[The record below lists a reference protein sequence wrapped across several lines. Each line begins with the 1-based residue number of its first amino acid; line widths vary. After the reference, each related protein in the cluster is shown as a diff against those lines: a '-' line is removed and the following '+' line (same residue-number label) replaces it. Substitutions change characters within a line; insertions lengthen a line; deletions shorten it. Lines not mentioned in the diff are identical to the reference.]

1 MEQEKKVA
9 ARTKEWYK
17 AQENILRVWGEAA
30 ACYRFMNYRAFLMY
44 KKSSMRF
51 TLPVIVLSTITGTA
65 NFAQEQFPESIRPM
79 VPSIIGGMNLIA
91 GLIATIM
98 QFLKINELMESHR
111 VASQSYGK
119 LSRTI
124 RLELALPL
132 SERSMDGR
140 DMVELMRAEYDRL
153 IEQSPPI
160 PTPILDEFEKEFRNS
175 KIFKPEIMHIQ
186 PIEPYKAILE
196 TSMKAK
202 QIFNEGKMKD
212 DITRA
217 MGSELKK
224 RTGFKVSEFAPAS
237 QQPSTAK
244 SVKEELEDL
253 KKTGFVSLQS
263 KVMQDFKAKTERMS
277 GVELSEIVTEEPQV
291 PVEETP
297 VPVEDAPSEPVTE
310 ESPKKIKNIDKQY
323 Q

>member
-51 TLPVIVLSTITGTA
+51 TLPVIILSTITGTA

-124 RLELALPL
+124 RLELSLPL

-140 DMVELMRAEYDRL
+140 DMVDLMRAEYDRL

-160 PTPILDEFEKEFRNS
+160 PTPILDEFEKEFKNS

-202 QIFNEGKMKD
+202 EIFSESKMKD
-212 DITRA
+212 DITRS
-217 MGSELKK
+217 MGGELRK
-224 RTGFKVSEFAPAS
+224 RTGIKMPQLAPAS
-237 QQPSTAK
+237 NQGGLGK

-277 GVELSEIVTEEPQV
+277 GVELSEIVTEVPQV

-297 VPVEDAPSEPVTE
+297 VPVEDTPSEPVTE
-310 ESPKKIKNIDKQY
+310 ESPKED
-323 Q
+323 

>member
-1 MEQEKKVA
+1 MEQEKKIA
-9 ARTKEWYK
+9 ARTREWYK

-160 PTPILDEFEKEFRNS
+160 PTPVLDEFEKEFRNS

-212 DITRA
+212 EITRA
-217 MGSELKK
+217 MGGELKK

-253 KKTGFVSLQS
+253 KKTGFVSIQS

-291 PVEETP
+291 PVDETP

-310 ESPKKIKNIDKQY
+310 ESPKED
-323 Q
+323 

>member
-9 ARTKEWYK
+9 ARTREWYK

-30 ACYRFMNYRAFLMY
+30 ACYRFMNYRAFLLY

-175 KIFKPEIMHIQ
+175 KIFKPEIMPNQ

-202 QIFNEGKMKD
+202 QIFNEGRMKD

-217 MGSELKK
+217 LGGELKK

-263 KVMQDFKAKTERMS
+263 KVMKDFKAKTERMS

-291 PVEETP
+291 PVEETS

-310 ESPKKIKNIDKQY
+310 ESPKED
-323 Q
+323 

>member
-51 TLPVIVLSTITGTA
+51 TLPVIILSTITGTA

-132 SERSMDGR
+132 SERSMDCR
-140 DMVELMRAEYDRL
+140 DMVDLMRAEYDRL

-160 PTPILDEFEKEFRNS
+160 PTPILDEFEKEFKNS

-202 QIFNEGKMKD
+202 EIFSESKMKD
-212 DITRA
+212 DITRS
-217 MGSELKK
+217 MGGELRK
-224 RTGFKVSEFAPAS
+224 RTGLKMPKLAPAS
-237 QQPSTAK
+237 NQGK

-253 KKTGFVSLQS
+253 KKTGVVSLQS

-277 GVELSEIVTEEPQV
+277 GVELSEIVTEDPQV
-291 PVEETP
+291 PVEETS
-297 VPVEDAPSEPVTE
+297 VPVDDTPSEPVTE
-310 ESPKKIKNIDKQY
+310 ESPKED
-323 Q
+323 

>member
-51 TLPVIVLSTITGTA
+51 TLPVIILSTITGTA

-140 DMVELMRAEYDRL
+140 DMVDLMRAEYDRL

-202 QIFNEGKMKD
+202 EIFSESKMKD
-212 DITRA
+212 DITRSI
-217 MGSELKK
+217 GGELRK
-224 RTGFKVSEFAPAS
+224 RTGFNMPQSAPAS
-237 QQPSTAK
+237 NQGGLGK

-253 KKTGFVSLQS
+253 KKTGVVSLQS
-263 KVMQDFKAKTERMS
+263 KVMQDFKAKTQRMS

-297 VPVEDAPSEPVTE
+297 VPLEDAPSEPVTE
-310 ESPKKIKNIDKQY
+310 ESPKED
-323 Q
+323 

>member
-1 MEQEKKVA
+1 
-9 ARTKEWYK
+9 
-17 AQENILRVWGEAA
+17 
-30 ACYRFMNYRAFLMY
+30 MY

-51 TLPVIVLSTITGTA
+51 TLPVIILSTITGTA

-140 DMVELMRAEYDRL
+140 DMVDLMRAEYDRL

-160 PTPILDEFEKEFRNS
+160 PTPILDEFEKEFKNS

-202 QIFNEGKMKD
+202 EIFSESKMKD
-212 DITRA
+212 DITRS
-217 MGSELKK
+217 MGGELRK
-224 RTGFKVSEFAPAS
+224 RTGLKMPQLAPAS
-237 QQPSTAK
+237 NQGK

-253 KKTGFVSLQS
+253 KKTGVVSLQS

-277 GVELSEIVTEEPQV
+277 GVELSEIVTEDPQV
-291 PVEETP
+291 PVEETS
-297 VPVEDAPSEPVTE
+297 VPVEDTPSEPVTE
-310 ESPKKIKNIDKQY
+310 ESPKED
-323 Q
+323 

>member
-51 TLPVIVLSTITGTA
+51 TLPVIILSTITGTA

-140 DMVELMRAEYDRL
+140 DMVDLMRAEYDRL

-160 PTPILDEFEKEFRNS
+160 PTPILDEFEKEFKNS

-202 QIFNEGKMKD
+202 EIFSESKMKD
-212 DITRA
+212 DITRS
-217 MGSELKK
+217 MGGELRK
-224 RTGFKVSEFAPAS
+224 RTGIKMPQLAPAS
-237 QQPSTAK
+237 NQGGLGK

-277 GVELSEIVTEEPQV
+277 GVELSEIVTEVPQV

-297 VPVEDAPSEPVTE
+297 VPVEDTPSEPVTE
-310 ESPKKIKNIDKQY
+310 ESPKED
-323 Q
+323 

>member
-1 MEQEKKVA
+1 MIEQDKKIA
-9 ARTKEWYK
+9 ARTKEWFP
-17 AQENILRVWGEAA
+17 AQEKILKTWGEAA
-30 ACYRFMNYRAFLMY
+30 ACYRFMNYKAFLMF

-124 RLELALPL
+124 RLELSLPL

-160 PTPILDEFEKEFRNS
+160 PTPILDAFEREFKDS

-186 PIEPYKAILE
+186 PIDPFKAIMD
-196 TSMKAK
+196 TATKAK
-202 QIFNEGKMKD
+202 QIFNESKMKD
-212 DITRA
+212 EVVEALGGQLR
-217 MGSELKK
+217 K
-224 RTGFKVSEFAPAS
+224 RLPSPAS
-237 QQPSTAK
+237 QETPATK

-253 KKTGFVSLQS
+253 KKTGFVSLQG
-263 KVMQDFKAKTERMS
+263 KVMQEFKQKTERMT
-277 GVELSEIVTEEPQV
+277 GQELKEVVTEEP
-291 PVEETP
+291 
-297 VPVEDAPSEPVTE
+297 TE
-310 ESPKKIKNIDKQY
+310 EPPKED
-323 Q
+323 

>member
-44 KKSSMRF
+44 KKSSMSF
-51 TLPVIVLSTITGTA
+51 TLPVIILSTITGTA

-140 DMVELMRAEYDRL
+140 DMVDLMRAEYDRL
-153 IEQSPPI
+153 IEQSQPI
-160 PTPILDEFEKEFRNS
+160 PTPILDEFEKEFKNS

-202 QIFNEGKMKD
+202 EIFSESKMKD
-212 DITRA
+212 DITRS
-217 MGSELKK
+217 MGGELRK
-224 RTGFKVSEFAPAS
+224 RTGLKMPQLAPAS
-237 QQPSTAK
+237 NQGK

-253 KKTGFVSLQS
+253 KKTGVVSLQS

-277 GVELSEIVTEEPQV
+277 GVELSEIVTEDPQV
-291 PVEETP
+291 PVEETS
-297 VPVEDAPSEPVTE
+297 VPVEDTPSEPVTE
-310 ESPKKIKNIDKQY
+310 ESPKED
-323 Q
+323 

>member
-1 MEQEKKVA
+1 MEQDKKIA
-9 ARTKEWYK
+9 ARTREWYP
-17 AQENILRVWGEAA
+17 AQEKILKTWGEAA
-30 ACYRFMNYRAFLMY
+30 ACYRFMNYKAFLMY

-124 RLELALPL
+124 RLELSLPL

-160 PTPILDEFEKEFRNS
+160 PTPVLDQFEKEFKDS

-186 PIEPYKAILE
+186 PIDPFKAIMN
-196 TSMKAK
+196 TATKAK
-202 QIFNEGKMKD
+202 QIFNESKMKD
-212 DITRA
+212 EVVEALGGQLRKILP
-217 MGSELKK
+217 S
-224 RTGFKVSEFAPAS
+224 PAS
-237 QQPSTAK
+237 QETPATK

-253 KKTGFVSLQS
+253 KKTGFVSLQG
-263 KVMQDFKAKTERMS
+263 KVMQEFKQKTERMT
-277 GVELSEIVTEEPQV
+277 GKELKEVVTEEP
-291 PVEETP
+291 
-297 VPVEDAPSEPVTE
+297 TE
-310 ESPKKIKNIDKQY
+310 EPTKED
-323 Q
+323 

>member
-1 MEQEKKVA
+1 MIEQDKKIA
-9 ARTKEWYK
+9 ARTKEWYP
-17 AQENILRVWGEAA
+17 AQEKILKTWGEAA
-30 ACYRFMNYRAFLMY
+30 ACYRFMNYKAFLMY

-124 RLELALPL
+124 RLELSLPL

-160 PTPILDEFEKEFRNS
+160 PTPILDEFEREFKNS

-186 PIEPYKAILE
+186 PIDPFKAIVD
-196 TSMKAK
+196 TATKAK
-202 QIFNEGKMKD
+202 EIFNESKMKD
-212 DITRA
+212 EVVEALGGQLR
-217 MGSELKK
+217 K
-224 RTGFKVSEFAPAS
+224 RLPSPAS
-237 QQPSTAK
+237 QETPATK

-253 KKTGFVSLQS
+253 KKTGFVSLQG
-263 KVMQDFKAKTERMS
+263 KVMQEFKQKTERMT
-277 GVELSEIVTEEPQV
+277 GQELKEVVTEEP
-291 PVEETP
+291 
-297 VPVEDAPSEPVTE
+297 TE
-310 ESPKKIKNIDKQY
+310 EPPKED
-323 Q
+323 

>member
-140 DMVELMRAEYDRL
+140 DMVDLMRAEYDRL

-202 QIFNEGKMKD
+202 EIFSESKMKD
-212 DITRA
+212 DITRSI
-217 MGSELKK
+217 GGELRK
-224 RTGFKVSEFAPAS
+224 RTGFNMPQSAPAS
-237 QQPSTAK
+237 NQGGLGK

-253 KKTGFVSLQS
+253 KKTGVVSLQS
-263 KVMQDFKAKTERMS
+263 KVMQDFKAKTQRMS

-297 VPVEDAPSEPVTE
+297 VPLEDAPSEPVTE
-310 ESPKKIKNIDKQY
+310 ESPKED
-323 Q
+323 

>member
-51 TLPVIVLSTITGTA
+51 TLPVIILSTITGTA

-140 DMVELMRAEYDRL
+140 DMVDLMRAEYDRL

-202 QIFNEGKMKD
+202 EIFSESKMKD
-212 DITRA
+212 DITRSI
-217 MGSELKK
+217 GGELRK
-224 RTGFKVSEFAPAS
+224 RTGFNMPQSAPAS
-237 QQPSTAK
+237 NQGGLGK

-253 KKTGFVSLQS
+253 KKTGVVSLQS
-263 KVMQDFKAKTERMS
+263 KVMQDFKAKTQRMS

-297 VPVEDAPSEPVTE
+297 VPLEDAPSEPVTE
-310 ESPKKIKNIDKQY
+310 EPPKED
-323 Q
+323 

>member
-44 KKSSMRF
+44 KKSSMSF
-51 TLPVIVLSTITGTA
+51 TLPVIILSTITGTA

-140 DMVELMRAEYDRL
+140 DMVDLMRAEYDRL

-160 PTPILDEFEKEFRNS
+160 PTPILDEFEKEFKNS

-202 QIFNEGKMKD
+202 EIFSESKMKD
-212 DITRA
+212 DITRS
-217 MGSELKK
+217 MGGELRK
-224 RTGFKVSEFAPAS
+224 RTGLKMPQLAPAS
-237 QQPSTAK
+237 NQGK

-253 KKTGFVSLQS
+253 KKTGVVSLQS

-277 GVELSEIVTEEPQV
+277 GVELSEIVTEDPQV
-291 PVEETP
+291 PVEETS
-297 VPVEDAPSEPVTE
+297 VPVEDTPSEPVTE
-310 ESPKKIKNIDKQY
+310 ESPKED
-323 Q
+323 

>member
-9 ARTKEWYK
+9 ARTREWYK

-30 ACYRFMNYRAFLMY
+30 ACYRFMNYRAFLLY

-202 QIFNEGKMKD
+202 QIFNEGRMKD

-217 MGSELKK
+217 LGGELKK

-263 KVMQDFKAKTERMS
+263 KVMKDFKAKTERMS

-291 PVEETP
+291 PVDETP

-310 ESPKKIKNIDKQY
+310 EPPKED
-323 Q
+323 

>member
-1 MEQEKKVA
+1 
-9 ARTKEWYK
+9 
-17 AQENILRVWGEAA
+17 
-30 ACYRFMNYRAFLMY
+30 MNYRAFLMY

-51 TLPVIVLSTITGTA
+51 TLPVIILSTITGTA

-140 DMVELMRAEYDRL
+140 DMVDLMRAEYDRL

-160 PTPILDEFEKEFRNS
+160 PTPILDEFEKEFKNS

-202 QIFNEGKMKD
+202 EIFSESKMKD
-212 DITRA
+212 DITRS
-217 MGSELKK
+217 MGGELRK
-224 RTGFKVSEFAPAS
+224 RTGLKMPQLAPAS
-237 QQPSTAK
+237 NQGK

-253 KKTGFVSLQS
+253 KKTGVVSLQS

-277 GVELSEIVTEEPQV
+277 GVELSEIVTEDPQV
-291 PVEETP
+291 PVEETS
-297 VPVEDAPSEPVTE
+297 VPVEDTPSEPVTE
-310 ESPKKIKNIDKQY
+310 ESPKED
-323 Q
+323 

>member
-9 ARTKEWYK
+9 ARTREWYK

-30 ACYRFMNYRAFLMY
+30 ACYRFMNYRAFLLY

-217 MGSELKK
+217 IGSELKK

-263 KVMQDFKAKTERMS
+263 KVMKDFKAKTERMS

-291 PVEETP
+291 PVEDTS

-310 ESPKKIKNIDKQY
+310 ESPKED
-323 Q
+323 

>member
-51 TLPVIVLSTITGTA
+51 TLPVIILSTITGTA

-140 DMVELMRAEYDRL
+140 DMVDLMRAEYDRL

-160 PTPILDEFEKEFRNS
+160 PTPILDEFEKEFKNS

-202 QIFNEGKMKD
+202 EIFSESKMKD
-212 DITRA
+212 DITRS
-217 MGSELKK
+217 MGGELRK
-224 RTGFKVSEFAPAS
+224 RTGLKMPQLAPAS
-237 QQPSTAK
+237 NQGK

-253 KKTGFVSLQS
+253 KKTGVVSLQS

-277 GVELSEIVTEEPQV
+277 GVELSEIVTEDPQV
-291 PVEETP
+291 PVEETS
-297 VPVEDAPSEPVTE
+297 VPVEDTPSEPVTE
-310 ESPKKIKNIDKQY
+310 ESPKED
-323 Q
+323 

>member
-51 TLPVIVLSTITGTA
+51 TLPVIILSTITGTA

-140 DMVELMRAEYDRL
+140 DMVDLMRAEYDRL

-160 PTPILDEFEKEFRNS
+160 PTPILDEFEKEFKNS

-202 QIFNEGKMKD
+202 EIFSESKMKD
-212 DITRA
+212 DITRS
-217 MGSELKK
+217 MGGELRK
-224 RTGFKVSEFAPAS
+224 RTGSKMPQLAPAS
-237 QQPSTAK
+237 NQGGLGK

-277 GVELSEIVTEEPQV
+277 GVELSEIVTEVPQV

-297 VPVEDAPSEPVTE
+297 VPVEDTPSEPVTE
-310 ESPKKIKNIDKQY
+310 ESPKED
-323 Q
+323 

>member
-140 DMVELMRAEYDRL
+140 DMVDLMRAEYDRL

-160 PTPILDEFEKEFRNS
+160 PTPILDEFEKEFKNS

-202 QIFNEGKMKD
+202 EIFSESKMKD
-212 DITRA
+212 DITRS
-217 MGSELKK
+217 MGGELRK
-224 RTGFKVSEFAPAS
+224 RTGLKMPQLAPAS
-237 QQPSTAK
+237 NQGK

-253 KKTGFVSLQS
+253 KKTGVVSLQS

-277 GVELSEIVTEEPQV
+277 GVELSEIVTEDPQV
-291 PVEETP
+291 PVEETS
-297 VPVEDAPSEPVTE
+297 VPVEDTPSEPVTE
-310 ESPKKIKNIDKQY
+310 ESPKED
-323 Q
+323 

>member
-9 ARTKEWYK
+9 ARTREWYK

-160 PTPILDEFEKEFRNS
+160 PTPVLDEFEKEFRNS

-202 QIFNEGKMKD
+202 KLFNEDKMKD
-212 DITRA
+212 EITRA

-224 RTGFKVSEFAPAS
+224 RTGFKVSEFSPAS
-237 QQPSTAK
+237 QQPSPAK

-291 PVEETP
+291 PVEETS

-310 ESPKKIKNIDKQY
+310 EPPKED
-323 Q
+323 

>member
-1 MEQEKKVA
+1 MMEQDKKIA
-9 ARTKEWYK
+9 ARTREWYS
-17 AQENILRVWGEAA
+17 AQEKILKTWGEAA
-30 ACYRFMNYRAFLMY
+30 ACYRFMNYKSFLMY

-124 RLELALPL
+124 RLELSLPL

-140 DMVELMRAEYDRL
+140 DMVDLMRAEYDRL

-160 PTPILDEFEKEFRNS
+160 PTPILGEFEREFKDS

-186 PIEPYKAILE
+186 PIDPFKAIMN
-196 TSMKAK
+196 TATKAK
-202 QIFNEGKMKD
+202 QIFNESKMKD
-212 DITRA
+212 EVVEALGGQLR
-217 MGSELKK
+217 K
-224 RTGFKVSEFAPAS
+224 RVPTPAS
-237 QQPSTAK
+237 QETPATK

-253 KKTGFVSLQS
+253 KKTGFVSLQG
-263 KVMQDFKAKTERMS
+263 KVMQEFKQKTERMT
-277 GVELSEIVTEEPQV
+277 GQELKEVVTEEP
-291 PVEETP
+291 
-297 VPVEDAPSEPVTE
+297 TE
-310 ESPKKIKNIDKQY
+310 EPPKED
-323 Q
+323 

>member
-1 MEQEKKVA
+1 MIEQDKKIA
-9 ARTKEWYK
+9 ARTKEWFP
-17 AQENILRVWGEAA
+17 AQEKILKTWGEAA
-30 ACYRFMNYRAFLMY
+30 ACYRFMNYKAFLMY

-124 RLELALPL
+124 RLELSLPL

-140 DMVELMRAEYDRL
+140 DMVDLMRAEYDRL

-160 PTPILDEFEKEFRNS
+160 PTPILGEFEREFKDS

-186 PIEPYKAILE
+186 PIDPFKAIMD
-196 TSMKAK
+196 TATKAK
-202 QIFNEGKMKD
+202 QIFNESKMKD
-212 DITRA
+212 EVVEALGGQLR
-217 MGSELKK
+217 K
-224 RTGFKVSEFAPAS
+224 RLPSPAS
-237 QQPSTAK
+237 QETPATK

-253 KKTGFVSLQS
+253 KKTGFVSLQG
-263 KVMQDFKAKTERMS
+263 KVMQEFKQKTERMT
-277 GVELSEIVTEEPQV
+277 GQELKEVVTEEP
-291 PVEETP
+291 
-297 VPVEDAPSEPVTE
+297 TE
-310 ESPKKIKNIDKQY
+310 EPPKED
-323 Q
+323 

>member
-51 TLPVIVLSTITGTA
+51 TLPVIILSTITGTA

-140 DMVELMRAEYDRL
+140 DMVDLMRAEYDRL

-160 PTPILDEFEKEFRNS
+160 PTPILDEFEKEFKNS

-202 QIFNEGKMKD
+202 QIFNEGRMKD

-217 MGSELKK
+217 LGGELKK

-263 KVMQDFKAKTERMS
+263 KVMKDFKAKTERMS

-291 PVEETP
+291 PVEETS

-310 ESPKKIKNIDKQY
+310 ESPKED
-323 Q
+323 

>member
-51 TLPVIVLSTITGTA
+51 TLPVIILSTITGTA

-217 MGSELKK
+217 MGNELRK
-224 RTGFKVSEFAPAS
+224 RTGIKTPQIAPAS
-237 QQPSTAK
+237 QQPSTSK

-263 KVMQDFKAKTERMS
+263 QVMQDFKAKTERMS
-277 GVELSEIVTEEPQV
+277 GIELKEVVTEDPQV

-310 ESPKKIKNIDKQY
+310 EPRKED
-323 Q
+323 

>member
-51 TLPVIVLSTITGTA
+51 TLPVIILSTITGTA

-140 DMVELMRAEYDRL
+140 DMVDLMRAEYDRL

-160 PTPILDEFEKEFRNS
+160 PTPILDEFEKEFKNS

-202 QIFNEGKMKD
+202 EIFSESKMKD
-212 DITRA
+212 DITRS
-217 MGSELKK
+217 MGGELRK
-224 RTGFKVSEFAPAS
+224 RTGFKMPQLAPAS
-237 QQPSTAK
+237 NQGGLGK

-291 PVEETP
+291 PVEETS
-297 VPVEDAPSEPVTE
+297 VPVEDTPSEPVTE
-310 ESPKKIKNIDKQY
+310 ESPKED
-323 Q
+323 

>member
-9 ARTKEWYK
+9 ARTREWYK

-30 ACYRFMNYRAFLMY
+30 ACYRFMNYRAFLLY

-140 DMVELMRAEYDRL
+140 DMVDLMRAEYDRL

-160 PTPILDEFEKEFRNS
+160 PTPILDEFEKEFKNS

-202 QIFNEGKMKD
+202 EIFSESKMKD
-212 DITRA
+212 DITRS
-217 MGSELKK
+217 MGGELRK
-224 RTGFKVSEFAPAS
+224 RTGLKMPQLAPAS
-237 QQPSTAK
+237 NQGK

-263 KVMQDFKAKTERMS
+263 RVMQDFKAKTERMS
-277 GVELSEIVTEEPQV
+277 GVELSEIVTEDPQV
-291 PVEETP
+291 PVEETS
-297 VPVEDAPSEPVTE
+297 VPVEDTPSEPVTE
-310 ESPKKIKNIDKQY
+310 ESPKED
-323 Q
+323 

>member
-1 MEQEKKVA
+1 MEQDKKIA
-9 ARTKEWYK
+9 ARTREWYS
-17 AQENILRVWGEAA
+17 AQEKILKTWGEAA
-30 ACYRFMNYRAFLMY
+30 ACYRFMNYKSFLMY

-124 RLELALPL
+124 RLELSLPL

-140 DMVELMRAEYDRL
+140 DMVDLMRAEYDRL

-160 PTPILDEFEKEFRNS
+160 PTPILGEFEREFKDS

-186 PIEPYKAILE
+186 PIDPFKAIMN
-196 TSMKAK
+196 TATKAK
-202 QIFNEGKMKD
+202 QIFNESKMKD
-212 DITRA
+212 EVVEALGGQLR
-217 MGSELKK
+217 K
-224 RTGFKVSEFAPAS
+224 RVPTPAS
-237 QQPSTAK
+237 QETPATK

-253 KKTGFVSLQS
+253 KKTGFVSLQG
-263 KVMQDFKAKTERMS
+263 KVMQEFKQKTERMT
-277 GVELSEIVTEEPQV
+277 GQELKEVVTEEP
-291 PVEETP
+291 
-297 VPVEDAPSEPVTE
+297 TE
-310 ESPKKIKNIDKQY
+310 EPPKED
-323 Q
+323 

>member
-44 KKSSMRF
+44 KKSSIRF
-51 TLPVIVLSTITGTA
+51 TLPVIILSTITGTA

-140 DMVELMRAEYDRL
+140 DMVDLMRAEYDRL

-160 PTPILDEFEKEFRNS
+160 PTPILDEFEKEFKNS

-202 QIFNEGKMKD
+202 EIFSESKMKD
-212 DITRA
+212 DITRS
-217 MGSELKK
+217 MGGELRK
-224 RTGFKVSEFAPAS
+224 RTGLKMPQLAPAS
-237 QQPSTAK
+237 NQGK

-253 KKTGFVSLQS
+253 KKTGVVSLQS

-277 GVELSEIVTEEPQV
+277 GVELSEIVTEDPQV
-291 PVEETP
+291 PVEETS
-297 VPVEDAPSEPVTE
+297 VPVEDTPSEPVTE
-310 ESPKKIKNIDKQY
+310 ESPKED
-323 Q
+323 

>member
-51 TLPVIVLSTITGTA
+51 TLPVIILSTITGTA

-132 SERSMDGR
+132 SERSIDGR
-140 DMVELMRAEYDRL
+140 DMVDLMRAEYDRL

-160 PTPILDEFEKEFRNS
+160 PTPILDEFEKEFKNS

-202 QIFNEGKMKD
+202 EIFSESKMKD
-212 DITRA
+212 DITRS
-217 MGSELKK
+217 MGGELRK
-224 RTGFKVSEFAPAS
+224 RTGLKMPQLAPAS
-237 QQPSTAK
+237 NQGK

-253 KKTGFVSLQS
+253 KKTGVVSLQS

-277 GVELSEIVTEEPQV
+277 GVELSEIVTEDPQV
-291 PVEETP
+291 PVEETS
-297 VPVEDAPSEPVTE
+297 VPVEDTPSEPVTE
-310 ESPKKIKNIDKQY
+310 ESPKED
-323 Q
+323 

>member
-1 MEQEKKVA
+1 MIEQDKKIA
-9 ARTKEWYK
+9 ARTKEWFP
-17 AQENILRVWGEAA
+17 AQEKILKTWGEAA
-30 ACYRFMNYRAFLMY
+30 ACYRFMNYKAFLMY

-140 DMVELMRAEYDRL
+140 DMVDLMRAEYDRL

-160 PTPILDEFEKEFRNS
+160 PTPILGEFEREFKDS

-186 PIEPYKAILE
+186 PIDPFKAIMD
-196 TSMKAK
+196 TATKAK
-202 QIFNEGKMKD
+202 QIFNESKMKD
-212 DITRA
+212 EVVEALGGQLR
-217 MGSELKK
+217 K
-224 RTGFKVSEFAPAS
+224 RLPSPAS
-237 QQPSTAK
+237 QETPATK

-253 KKTGFVSLQS
+253 KKTGFVSLQG
-263 KVMQDFKAKTERMS
+263 KVMQEFKQKTERMT
-277 GVELSEIVTEEPQV
+277 GQELKEVVTEEP
-291 PVEETP
+291 
-297 VPVEDAPSEPVTE
+297 TE
-310 ESPKKIKNIDKQY
+310 EPPKED
-323 Q
+323 

>member
-51 TLPVIVLSTITGTA
+51 TLPVIILSTITGTA

-124 RLELALPL
+124 RLELSLPL

-160 PTPILDEFEKEFRNS
+160 PTPILDEFEREFKDS

-186 PIEPYKAILE
+186 PIDPFKAIMN
-196 TSMKAK
+196 TATKAK
-202 QIFNEGKMKD
+202 QIFNESKMKD
-212 DITRA
+212 EVVEALGGQLR
-217 MGSELKK
+217 K
-224 RTGFKVSEFAPAS
+224 RVPTPAS
-237 QQPSTAK
+237 QETPATK

-253 KKTGFVSLQS
+253 KKTGFVSLQG
-263 KVMQDFKAKTERMS
+263 KVMQEFKQKTERMT
-277 GVELSEIVTEEPQV
+277 GQELKEVVTEEP
-291 PVEETP
+291 
-297 VPVEDAPSEPVTE
+297 TE
-310 ESPKKIKNIDKQY
+310 EPPKED
-323 Q
+323 

>member
-51 TLPVIVLSTITGTA
+51 TLPVIILSTITGTA

-140 DMVELMRAEYDRL
+140 DMVDLMRAEYDRL

-160 PTPILDEFEKEFRNS
+160 PTPILDEFEKEFKNS

-202 QIFNEGKMKD
+202 EIFSESKMKD
-212 DITRA
+212 DITRS
-217 MGSELKK
+217 MGGELRK
-224 RTGFKVSEFAPAS
+224 RTGLKMPQLAPVSN
-237 QQPSTAK
+237 QGK

-253 KKTGFVSLQS
+253 KKTGVVSLQS

-277 GVELSEIVTEEPQV
+277 GVELSEIVTEDPQV
-291 PVEETP
+291 PVEETS
-297 VPVEDAPSEPVTE
+297 VPVEDTPSEPVTE
-310 ESPKKIKNIDKQY
+310 ESPKED
-323 Q
+323 